1 MSDPFGDRP
10 FPPAA
15 LASAGVLIA
24 LTLILVIFSGPPTPA
39 EAQAPSE
46 ARHLRF
52 EDQGNG
58 DIAVIDG
65 KTDVTVRII
74 AAGTEGFLRATLR
87 NLATERQQFGVGP
100 EVAFA
105 LYRRADGRLALAD
118 PVTERKIVLDAFGRD
133 NVAAFARLLTAQTPP
148 ETPLQSAH
156 NAPQLTQT
164 VNES

>member
-15 LASAGVLIA
+15 LASAGGLIA
-24 LTLILVIFSGPPTPA
+24 LTLILVMLSGPPDT
-39 EAQAPSE
+39 APVQTTSDV
-46 ARHLRF
+46 RHLRF

-65 KTDVTVRII
+65 DTDATVRVI
-74 AAGTEGFLRATLR
+74 ASGTEGFLRATLR
-87 NLATERQQFGVGP
+87 NLATERQNNGVGS

-105 LYRRADGRLALAD
+105 LYRRPDGRLALAD

-133 NVAAFARLLTAQTPP
+133 NVAAFARLLEPP
-148 ETPLQSAH
+148 PASNDLQSAH
-156 NAPQLTQT
+156 QAPQLTLT